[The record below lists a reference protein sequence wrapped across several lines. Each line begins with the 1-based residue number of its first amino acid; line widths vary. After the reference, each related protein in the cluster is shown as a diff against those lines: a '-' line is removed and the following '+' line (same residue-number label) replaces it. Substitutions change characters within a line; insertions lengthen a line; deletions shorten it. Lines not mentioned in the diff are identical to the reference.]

1 MPNIQ
6 DVMDVTFEELSTEQE
21 LQMKEA
27 IEEFQ

>member
-6 DVMDVTFEELSTEQE
+6 DVIDVTFEELSTEQE